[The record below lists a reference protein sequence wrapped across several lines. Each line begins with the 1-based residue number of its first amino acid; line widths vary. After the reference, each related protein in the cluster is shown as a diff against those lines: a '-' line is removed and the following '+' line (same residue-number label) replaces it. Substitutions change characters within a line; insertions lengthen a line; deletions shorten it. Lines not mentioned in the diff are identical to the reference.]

1 MDQPHRNHLIHL
13 RMNQMGKQP
22 TLENI
27 AAAVPLELPE

>member
-1 MDQPHRNHLIHL
+1 MKSSKKFREYNFRL
-13 RMNQMGKQP
+13 GKQP